1 MKSPLL
7 TPANWYVILA
17 ILLLL
22 SIGLALRIGAV
33 DLSFDDIRYIL
44 LNGLGL
50 ADAPVDAISQGL
62 FLQIRLPRVL
72 LCATVGAGLS
82 VSGVLMQALF
92 RNPIVEPG
100 LVGTSA
106 GAALGAALV
115 FVLGKNINWAFTD
128 ALGLFLLPCVAFTF
142 AFLATLLVYRIASLS
157 GKVNVATMILAGIA
171 INALATGGTGFL
183 SYIARDPQARS
194 ITFWNLGTFSGADWT
209 QVALVLPVTA
219 IGILLSLRF
228 TKALNVLILGED
240 EVQHLGYNIDRL
252 KIQVLLLN
260 TLLVAVGT
268 AMVGVISFVGLV
280 VPHLLRLLKT
290 SDNRFLVIASA
301 LLGSALLTLAD
312 TLARRMMA
320 PAEFPI
326 GVITA
331 FVGAPVF
338 IWLLIRNAR
347 SFQKGGFYA

>member
-1 MKSPLL
+1 MKLSSL
-7 TPANWYVILA
+7 TPGTWYLLLA
-17 ILLLL
+17 ILLLV
-22 SIGLALRIGAV
+22 SIVAALRIGAV
-33 DLSFDDIRYIL
+33 DLTFDDINQIL
-44 LNGLGL
+44 LNGMGL
-50 ADAPVDAISQGL
+50 SNASVDPISQGL

-100 LVGTSA
+100 LVGTSS

-128 ALGLFLLPCVAFTF
+128 ALGLFLLPCVAFIF
-142 AFLATLLVYRIASLS
+142 AFFATLLVYRIASVS

-209 QVALVLPVTA
+209 QFAIVLPVTLL
-219 IGILLSLRF
+219 GILLALRF

-240 EVQHLGYNIDRL
+240 EVRHLGYNIDRL

-260 TLLVAVGT
+260 TLLVAIGT

-301 LLGSALLTLAD
+301 LLGGSLLTLAD
-312 TLARRMMA
+312 TLARRLVA

-338 IWLLIRNAR
+338 IWLLMRNAR

>member
-1 MKSPLL
+1 MKRLSLS
-7 TPANWYVILA
+7 PANWYALLT

-22 SIGLALRIGAV
+22 SITLALRIGAV
-33 DLSFDDIRYIL
+33 DLSFADIGYSL

-50 ADAPVDAISQGL
+50 SATPIDPISQGL

-106 GAALGAALV
+106 GAAFGAALV

-128 ALGLFLLPCVAFTF
+128 ALGLFLLPCVAFVF
-142 AFLATLLVYRIASLS
+142 AFLATLLVYRIASMS

-171 INALATGGTGFL
+171 VNALATGGTGFL

-209 QVALVLPVTA
+209 QFALVLPVTVV
-219 IGILLSLRF
+219 GILLALRF
-228 TKALNVLILGED
+228 TKALNILILGED
-240 EVQHLGYNIDRL
+240 EVRHLGYNINRL

-260 TLLVAVGT
+260 TLLVAIGT
-268 AMVGVISFVGLV
+268 AMVGVIAFVGLV
-280 VPHLLRLLKT
+280 VPHLMRLLKT
-290 SDNRFLVIASA
+290 SDNRFLVISSA
-301 LLGSALLTLAD
+301 LLGGALLTLAD
-312 TLARRMMA
+312 TVARRIMA

-331 FVGAPVF
+331 FVGAPIF

-347 SFQKGGFYA
+347 QFQKGGFYA

>member
-1 MKSPLL
+1 MKPASL
-7 TPANWYVILA
+7 TPGNWYALLA
-17 ILLLL
+17 VLLLL
-22 SIGLALRIGAV
+22 SVTAALRIGAV
-33 DLSFDDIRYIL
+33 ELSFVDIGQIL
-44 LNGLGL
+44 LNGTGL
-50 ADAPVDAISQGL
+50 SNAPVDPISQGL

-106 GAALGAALV
+106 GAAFGAALV

-128 ALGLFLLPCVAFTF
+128 ALGLFLLPVVAFTF
-142 AFLATLLVYRIASLS
+142 AFLATLLVYRISS
-157 GKVNVATMILAGIA
+157 VGGKVNVATMILAGIA

-209 QVALVLPVTA
+209 QFAIVFPVTI
-219 IGILLSLRF
+219 IGISLALRY
-228 TKALNVLILGED
+228 TKALNILILGED
-240 EVQHLGYNIDRL
+240 EVRHLGYNIDRL

-260 TLLVAVGT
+260 TLLVAIGT

-280 VPHLLRLLKT
+280 VPHLLRLGRT
-290 SDNRFLVIASA
+290 SDNRFLVMASA
-301 LLGSALLTLAD
+301 LLGGSLLTLAD
-312 TLARRMMA
+312 TVARRLVA

-338 IWLLIRNAR
+338 IWLLVRNAR
-347 SFQKGGFYA
+347 QFQKGGFYA

>member
-1 MKSPLL
+1 MKVSSF
-7 TPANWYVILA
+7 TSGSWYGFLA
-17 ILLLL
+17 VLLLL
-22 SIGLALRIGAV
+22 SIVAALRIGAV
-33 DLSFDDIRYIL
+33 DLSFDDIGHIM
-44 LNGLGL
+44 LNGIGFST
-50 ADAPVDAISQGL
+50 ATVDPISQGL

-100 LVGTSA
+100 LVGTSS

-142 AFLATLLVYRIASLS
+142 AFLATFLVYRIASMS

-171 INALATGGTGFL
+171 INALAAGGTGFL

-209 QVALVLPVTA
+209 QFAIVLPVTM
-219 IGILLSLRF
+219 IGILLALRF
-228 TKALNVLILGED
+228 TKALNILILGED
-240 EVQHLGYNIDRL
+240 EVRHLGYNIDRL

-301 LLGSALLTLAD
+301 LLGGSLLTMAD
-312 TLARRMMA
+312 TIARRLVA

-338 IWLLIRNAR
+338 IWLLVRNAR

>member
-1 MKSPLL
+1 MKRSSL
-7 TPANWYVILA
+7 TPGNWYAFLVIL
-17 ILLLL
+17 LFL
-22 SIGLALRIGAV
+22 SLIAALRIGAV
-33 DLSFDDIRYIL
+33 DLTFADISHIL
-44 LNGLGL
+44 LNGMGL
-50 ADAPVDAISQGL
+50 SNTPVDPISRGL

-100 LVGTSA
+100 LVGTSS
-106 GAALGAALV
+106 GAAFGAALV

-128 ALGLFLLPCVAFTF
+128 ALGLFLLPCVAFVF
-142 AFLATLLVYRIASLS
+142 AFLATLLVYRIASMS

-171 INALATGGTGFL
+171 INTLATGGTGFL

-209 QVALVLPVTA
+209 QFALVLPVTV
-219 IGILLSLRF
+219 IGILLALRF

-240 EVQHLGYNIDRL
+240 EVRHLGYNIDRL

-260 TLLVAVGT
+260 TLLVAIGT

-290 SDNRFLVIASA
+290 SDNRFLVIALA
-301 LLGSALLTLAD
+301 LLGGSLLTLAD
-312 TLARRMMA
+312 TIARRLVA

-338 IWLLIRNAR
+338 IWLLVRNAR
-347 SFQKGGFYA
+347 QFQKGGFYA

>member
-1 MKSPLL
+1 MNRSTLSSV
-7 TPANWYVILA
+7 NWYAFLA
-17 ILLLL
+17 ILLLI
-22 SIGLALRIGAV
+22 STVVALRIGAV
-33 DLSFDDIRYIL
+33 ELSFTDIGNSL
-44 LNGLGL
+44 LNGLGRS
-50 ADAPVDAISQGL
+50 AVGIDPVSQGL

-72 LCATVGAGLS
+72 LCVTVGAGLS

-106 GAALGAALV
+106 GAAFGAALV
-115 FVLGKNINWAFTD
+115 FVLGKNTNWAFTD
-128 ALGLFLLPCVAFTF
+128 ALGLFLLPVVAFGF
-142 AFLATLLVYRIASLS
+142 AFLATLLVYRIAILS
-157 GKVNVATMILAGIA
+157 GRVNVATMILAGIA
-171 INALATGGTGFL
+171 VNALATGGTGFL

-194 ITFWNLGTFSGADWT
+194 ITFWNLGTFAGADWT
-209 QVALVLPVTA
+209 QFALVFPITI
-219 IGILLSLRF
+219 IGILVALRF

-240 EVQHLGYNIDRL
+240 EVRHLGYNLDRL
-252 KIQVLLLN
+252 KMQVLLLN

-268 AMVGVISFVGLV
+268 AMVGVIAFVGLV
-280 VPHLLRLLKT
+280 VPHLMRLLKT

-301 LLGSALLTLAD
+301 LLGGSLLTLAD
-312 TLARRMMA
+312 TVARRLVA

-338 IWLLIRNAR
+338 IWLLARNAR
-347 SFQKGGFYA
+347 RFQKGGFYG

>member
-1 MKSPLL
+1 MKQSALPPRNGYVLL
-7 TPANWYVILA
+7 T

-22 SIGLALRIGAV
+22 SIIAALRIGAV
-33 DLSFDDIRYIL
+33 DLSFADIGQIV

-50 ADAPVDAISQGL
+50 SQATVDPVSQGL

-100 LVGTSA
+100 LAGTSS
-106 GAALGAALV
+106 GAAFGAALV

-128 ALGLFLLPCVAFTF
+128 ALGLFLLPVVAFVF
-142 AFLATLLVYRIASLS
+142 AFLATLLVYRIASVS
-157 GKVNVATMILAGIA
+157 GKLNVATLILAGIA
-171 INALATGGTGFL
+171 VNALATGGTGFL

-194 ITFWNLGTFSGADWT
+194 ITFWNLGTFAGADWT
-209 QVALVLPVTA
+209 QVALVFPITVL
-219 IGILLSLRF
+219 GILLALRF

-240 EVQHLGYNIDRL
+240 EVRHLGYNIDRL
-252 KIQVLLLN
+252 KIRVLLLN
-260 TLLVAVGT
+260 TLLVAIGT

-301 LLGSALLTLAD
+301 LLGGSLLTVAD
-312 TLARRMMA
+312 TMARRLVA

-331 FVGAPVF
+331 VVGAPVF
-338 IWLLIRNAR
+338 IGLLVRNAR
-347 SFQKGGFYA
+347 QFQKGGFYA

>member
-1 MKSPLL
+1 MTPSALSRGRWYGLL
-7 TPANWYVILA
+7 AGFLLCCIL
-17 ILLLL
+17 I
-22 SIGLALRIGAV
+22 ALRVGAV
-33 DLSFDDIRYIL
+33 ELSVADIGRSL
-44 LNGLGL
+44 LHGLRL
-50 ADAPVDAISQGL
+50 PADAVDPVSEGL

-106 GAALGAALV
+106 GAAFGAALV
-115 FVLGKNINWAFTD
+115 FVLGKTINWAFTD
-128 ALGLFLLPCVAFTF
+128 ALGLFLLPVVAFTF
-142 AFLATLLVYRIASLS
+142 AFLATLLVYRIAALS
-157 GKVNVATMILAGIA
+157 GRVNAATMILAGIA
-171 INALATGGTGFL
+171 VNALATGGTGFL

-209 QVALVLPVTA
+209 QFALVFPITIVG
-219 IGILLSLRF
+219 IGLALRF

-240 EVQHLGYNIDRL
+240 EVHHLGYNIDRL
-252 KIQVLLLN
+252 KVQVLLLN
-260 TLLVAVGT
+260 TLLVATGT

-280 VPHLLRLLKT
+280 VPHLMRLLKT
-290 SDNRFLVIASA
+290 SDNRFLVISSA
-301 LLGSALLTLAD
+301 LLGGSLLTLAD
-312 TLARRMMA
+312 TVARRLVA

-338 IWLLIRNAR
+338 IWLLVRNAR
-347 SFQKGGFYA
+347 RFQKGGFYA

>member
-1 MKSPLL
+1 MRVSSL
-7 TPANWYVILA
+7 TAGGWYGALSV
-17 ILLLL
+17 LLL
-22 SIGLALRIGAV
+22 IAIVAALRIGAV
-33 DLSFDDIRYIL
+33 DLSFDEISHIL
-44 LNGLGL
+44 LNGLGMTNTPI
-50 ADAPVDAISQGL
+50 DPISQGL

-72 LCATVGAGLS
+72 LCATIGAGLS

-100 LVGTSA
+100 LAGTSA
-106 GAALGAALV
+106 GAALGAACV

-128 ALGLFLLPCVAFTF
+128 ALGLFLLPCVAFVF

-171 INALATGGTGFL
+171 VNALATGGTGFL

-209 QVALVLPVTA
+209 QFLIVFPVTV
-219 IGILLSLRF
+219 IGILLALRY

-240 EVQHLGYNIDRL
+240 EVRHLGYNINRL

-260 TLLVAVGT
+260 TLLVAIGT

-290 SDNRFLVIASA
+290 SDNRFLVIGSA
-301 LLGSALLTLAD
+301 LLGGALLVLAD
-312 TLARRMMA
+312 TVARRLVA

-326 GVITA
+326 GVVTA

-338 IWLLIRNAR
+338 IWLLIRTAR

>member
-1 MKSPLL
+1 MKLSSVKPGSWYGFL
-7 TPANWYVILA
+7 T

-22 SIGLALRIGAV
+22 TVVAALRIGAV
-33 DLSFDDIRYIL
+33 DLSFDDIGHIVS
-44 LNGLGL
+44 NGLGWST
-50 ADAPVDAISQGL
+50 ATVDPVSQGL

-100 LVGTSA
+100 LVGTSS

-115 FVLGKNINWAFTD
+115 FVLGKNINWAFMD
-128 ALGLFLLPCVAFTF
+128 ALGLFLLPCVAFIVAF
-142 AFLATLLVYRIASLS
+142 AATLIIYKIASLS

-209 QVALVLPVTA
+209 QFA
-219 IGILLSLRF
+219 IVCPITMGGILLSLRF

-240 EVQHLGYNIDRL
+240 EVRHLGYSINRL

-260 TLLVAVGT
+260 TLLVAIGT
-268 AMVGVISFVGLV
+268 AMVGVIAFVGLV
-280 VPHLLRLLKT
+280 VPHLLRLSKT

-301 LLGSALLTLAD
+301 LLGGSLLTMAD
-312 TLARRMMA
+312 TVARRLVA

-326 GVITA
+326 GVVTA
-331 FVGAPVF
+331 FVGSPIF
-338 IWLLIRNAR
+338 IWLLVRNAR
-347 SFQKGGFYA
+347 SFHKGGFYA

>member
-1 MKSPLL
+1 MKRLSLSPSKWYVLL
-7 TPANWYVILA
+7 TM
-17 ILLLL
+17 LLLL
-22 SIGLALRIGAV
+22 SIIAALRIGAV
-33 DLSFDDIRYIL
+33 DLSFADIGHSL

-50 ADAPVDAISQGL
+50 SAKQIDPISQGL

-106 GAALGAALV
+106 GAAFGAALV

-128 ALGLFLLPCVAFTF
+128 ALGLFLLPCVAFVF
-142 AFLATLLVYRIASLS
+142 AFLATLLVYRIASMS

-171 INALATGGTGFL
+171 VNALATGGTGFL

-209 QVALVLPVTA
+209 QFALVLPVTVV
-219 IGILLSLRF
+219 GILLALRF
-228 TKALNVLILGED
+228 TKALNILILGED
-240 EVQHLGYNIDRL
+240 EVRHLGYNINRL

-260 TLLVAVGT
+260 TLLVAIGT
-268 AMVGVISFVGLV
+268 AMVGVIAFVGLV
-280 VPHLLRLLKT
+280 VPHLMRLLKT
-290 SDNRFLVIASA
+290 SDNRFLVISSA
-301 LLGSALLTLAD
+301 LLGGALLILAD
-312 TLARRMMA
+312 TVARRLMA

-331 FVGAPVF
+331 FVGAPIF
-338 IWLLIRNAR
+338 IWLLVRNAR
-347 SFQKGGFYA
+347 QFQKGGFYA